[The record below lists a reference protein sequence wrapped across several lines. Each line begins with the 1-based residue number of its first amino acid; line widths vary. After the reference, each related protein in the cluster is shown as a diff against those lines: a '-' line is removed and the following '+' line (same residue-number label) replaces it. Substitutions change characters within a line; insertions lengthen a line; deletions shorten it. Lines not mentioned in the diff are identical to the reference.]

1 MMLSQRCQSL
11 DKNKTDR
18 AIANAQVQIG
28 ANVGSNVGS
37 GDSGSGSGDSGSGK
51 GTPDDEGMS
60 TTTIVV
66 LSLVGVAII
75 GTIIYFVAR
84 PKK

>member
-1 MMLSQRCQSL
+1 M
-11 DKNKTDR
+11 
-18 AIANAQVQIG
+18 QI
-28 ANVGSNVGS
+28 GSNVGS
-37 GDSGSGSGDSGSGK
+37 VTKNTDETEENPKDK
-51 GTPDDEGMS
+51 NPDDEGMS
-60 TTTIVV
+60 ATTIVV